1 MANNKTS
8 HTSNNAPLLAVVH
21 IPPHTIT
28 PSHDHQVEKR
38 SQYIMYVSK
47 VFQLLAPELS
57 VLGGDGSL
65 DYTDYSTPVGSRR
78 AAERVLALETDLAA
92 AHLTRTEMRDPEK
105 TYNMM
110 TPEDLAIKC
119 RSAGSPSA
127 GSPASWAS
135 YLTRGT
141 APVPA
146 VDFGRFLRLV
156 GVAEDS
162 CALFNVASVSGV
174 VKAGTLAHTLSDGTS
189 ARRAFVDYL
198 LFTVANR

>member
-1 MANNKTS
+1 
-8 HTSNNAPLLAVVH
+8 
-21 IPPHTIT
+21 
-28 PSHDHQVEKR
+28 VEKR
-38 SQYIMYVSK
+38 SQYIIYISK
-47 VFQLLAPELS
+47 VFRLLAPELS
-57 VLGGDGSL
+57 VLGGSEGVDFS
-65 DYTDYSTPVGSRR
+65 DYSTPVGSRR

-110 TPEDLAIKC
+110 TPDDLAIKC
-119 RSAGSPSA
+119 QSEGSPSA

-146 VDFGRFLRLV
+146 VDFGKFLRLV
-156 GVAEDS
+156 GVAADS
-162 CALFNVASVSGV
+162 RAVFNVASVSGV
-174 VKAGTLAHTLSDGTS
+174 VRAGTLAHTLSDGTS
-189 ARRAFVDYL
+189 SCRAFVDYL